1 MQVERNPAQAA
12 RRGGNR
18 EHNHMK
24 THRAT
29 VVIAAIL
36 TATILAARAIEIADG
51 FTYAGTNGYAASR
64 ALALDYAN
72 YPVFQAVGV
81 LNIVAGTNEFT
92 GTGTLLNNEWVLTAG
107 HNWSASTVTSL
118 QFIHLGATNEAVL
131 ASLTQHPLWTNAPS
145 PLTSETVGPSQGWD
159 VALFRLSAPIS
170 NSIVYPELYTKSDE
184 FGKIGFTLG
193 GGRLGTGTT
202 PWVEQGVDPPLIY
215 AAANIIDRTTSQT
228 NSGYSGGFLVNDFD
242 ASTNAS
248 QNTLGLSYATNSS
261 AWLWN
266 NVADVITSLD
276 PAGTITGTNSSAS
289 QYTNALGN
297 ILEGGTAPGDSGGP
311 TFIQDGEAWKLAGI
325 TSWGV
330 NPWDVLTNGSN
341 GFRGLYGDVN
351 YFTRVSQTRDWIVSV
366 IPEPSTQALLIL
378 ASLGTAGFCLRRR
391 RC

>member
-1 MQVERNPAQAA
+1 
-12 RRGGNR
+12 
-18 EHNHMK
+18 MK
-24 THRAT
+24 TRRASL
-29 VVIAAIL
+29 VIAA
-36 TATILAARAIEIADG
+36 ALAASSLPARAIEIADG

-64 ALALDYAN
+64 ALALDYVN
-72 YPVFQAVGV
+72 YPVFQSVGV

-131 ASLTQHPLWTNAPS
+131 GSLTQHPLWTNAPS
-145 PLTSETVGPSQGWD
+145 PLTSENVGPSQGWD

-193 GGRLGTGTT
+193 GGKLGTGTA
-202 PWVEQGVDPPLIY
+202 PWADQGIDPPLIY
-215 AAANIIDRTTSQT
+215 AAANIIDRVTSQT
-228 NSGYSGGFLVNDFD
+228 NSTYSGGFLVNDFD

-248 QNTLGLSYATNSS
+248 QNTLGFSYATNTS

-266 NVADVITSLD
+266 NEAGVITSLD

-311 TFIQDGEAWKLAGI
+311 TFIQDGETWKLAGV

-366 IPEPSTQALLIL
+366 IPEPSTWALL
-378 ASLGTAGFCLRRR
+378 AFAALGAAGYCLRRR